1 LLLILR
7 EIINH
12 KGAETPRKVC
22 GLSQNEFDNGM
33 SRGITLGMTST
44 KLVSVK
50 LPMKVFRAIPGAHKG
65 RSRFIIS
72 ALEEKISKRQETE
85 WQPTT
90 ERGRR
95 LKAILDKGR
104 AEREPLLSD
113 EEIARELQE
122 RRGRFH

>member
-1 LLLILR
+1 
-7 EIINH
+7 
-12 KGAETPRKVC
+12 
-22 GLSQNEFDNGM
+22 
-33 SRGITLGMTST
+33 MTST

-50 LPMKVFRAIPGAHKG
+50 VPLKIFRAIPGAHCG

-72 ALEEKISKRQETE
+72 ALEEKISRREEE

-122 RRGRFH
+122 RRGRLH